1 MIINEVQKQTGLSKK
16 AIRLYEEKGLI
27 KVERSENGYR
37 DYSDKNIENLSK
49 IKLLRMAG
57 VSISDIKLLFGNFI
71 TIDELLTKREKEI
84 ENEYGAHSEHFANC
98 CAIFKKYENSEYEEK
113 FELDEKEEAQIGD
126 GDILALGI
134 DIGTTTISAVILNL
148 TNKKQVEFYSLPN
161 NSHIEGTDPAFS
173 EHNADVICQKAV
185 KLSADIVTS
194 YPQIKVIGVTGQ
206 MHGVLYIDKN
216 GNAVS
221 PLMNW
226 QDKRGD
232 KLCEDG
238 ITYCEKVLKE
248 TGEKISTGYGFATLY
263 YNSCNGLV
271 PQNAYSICSI
281 MDYVAMKLTG
291 ICLPVMHNSVA
302 ASYGLFDLEN
312 NCFKKEIIEKLG
324 ITGLVLPEVTDDYYI
339 CGKYNGIP
347 VSVAIGD
354 NQASI
359 LGSVK
364 NIGNSVLVNIGTGSQ
379 ISALTDTLDVSAPLE
394 VRPLVKNKY
403 IQCYSALCGGD
414 SYALLEK
421 FFRAYIGSV
430 TGNTSPQYEHLNKL
444 AQAAFEESASPL
456 TVDTCFRGK
465 RHCPD
470 CTGSI
475 SDITTANFT
484 PSNLALG
491 FLTGICREL
500 YEYFEGKTEKITT
513 VVASGNAIQKLPVYK
528 DILENMFR
536 LPVRISATKEEASVG
551 TVLFAALAASI
562 LKTEKDFE
570 DFIIYKND

>member
-37 DYSDKNIENLSK
+37 DYSDENIESLSK

-57 VSISDIKLLFGNFI
+57 VSISDIKLLFSNLI
-71 TIDELLTKREKEI
+71 TIDELLEKREKEI

-98 CAIFKKYENSEYEEK
+98 CAIFKKYENSEFEEK
-113 FELDEKEEAQIGD
+113 FELDEKEETLIND
-126 GDILALGI
+126 DDILALGI

-148 TNKKQVEFYSLPN
+148 TSKKQIEFYSLPN
-161 NSHIEGTDPAFS
+161 NSRIDSAKSDLS
-173 EHNADVICQKAV
+173 EHDANIICQKAV
-185 KLSADIVTS
+185 KLSADIVNS

-221 PLMNW
+221 PLINW

-232 KLCEDG
+232 RIYKDG
-238 ITYCEKVLKE
+238 ITYCQQVFNL
-248 TGEKISTGYGFATLY
+248 TGEKLSTGYGFATLY
-263 YNSCNGLV
+263 YNSCNELV
-271 PQNAYSICSI
+271 PKNAHSICSI

-291 ICLPVMHNSVA
+291 TTLPLMHNSVA
-302 ASYGLFDLEN
+302 ASYGLFNLKEN
-312 NCFKKEIIEKLG
+312 RFKSDIIEKLG
-324 ITGLVLPEVTDDYYI
+324 ITGITLPKVTDDYAI
-339 CGKYNGIP
+339 CGQYNGIP

-364 NIGNSVLVNIGTGSQ
+364 NITNSVLVNIGTGSQ
-379 ISALTDTLDVSAPLE
+379 ISALTDTLDVAPPLE
-394 VRPLVKNKY
+394 VRPLVKGKY

-421 FFRAYIGSV
+421 FFRAFEKEANNSD
-430 TGNTSPQYEHLNKL
+430 SPQYETLNIL
-444 AQAAFEESASPL
+444 AQQAFDNEITPL
-456 TVDTCFRGK
+456 TVNTSFRGK

-475 SDITTANFT
+475 LDITTTNFT
-484 PSNLALG
+484 PGNLALG

-500 YEYFEGKTEKITT
+500 YEYFEGKTEKVAT

-528 DILENMFR
+528 NILENMFE
-536 LPVRISATKEEASVG
+536 LPVQISATKEEASVG
-551 TVLFAALAASI
+551 AVLFAAIACKI
-562 LKTEKDFE
+562 LNNDKAFE
-570 DFIIYKND
+570 DFIIYK